1 MPLQRLIDKIRNN
14 EVILWTGAGFSLY
27 AGMPNVNKIQEEIL
41 NLCTEEEREY
51 LQKINDL
58 SDMTGNFVEMRNGS
72 RNDLNRVL
80 NKIINIDPISLST
93 HNLLTEIP
101 QINTI
106 VTTNYDTL
114 FEEAYGRSLSTI
126 IQNSN
131 IPYVDDRQVKL
142 YKIHGDIKQP
152 DTIIITKND
161 YTNFF
166 RRENE
171 PIWNKIKSLIAEK
184 TILFVGYSLSD
195 QNIDYL
201 LDNVIANL
209 GDNMKESFLVTPN
222 LPRHKVNA
230 LSQKKVEYIPMTGE
244 ELVKTIHTEIKKK

>member
-1 MPLQRLIDKIRNN
+1 MPLERLIDKIRNN

-27 AGMPNVNKIQEEIL
+27 AGMPNVGKIQDEIL
-41 NLCTEEEREY
+41 NSCTEEEKEY
-51 LQKINDL
+51 LQRLSDL
-58 SDMTGNFVEMRNGS
+58 SDMTGNFVEMRNNS
-72 RNDLNRVL
+72 RNDLNRILTKLIDV
-80 NKIINIDPISLST
+80 DPISLST
-93 HNLLTEIP
+93 HTLLTEIP
-101 QINTI
+101 QIDTI

-126 IQNSN
+126 VQNSH
-131 IPYVDDRQVKL
+131 IPYTDDRKVKL

-152 DTIIITKND
+152 NTIIITKKD
-161 YTNFF
+161 YTDFF

-209 GDNMKESFLVTPN
+209 GDNMKESFLVTPH
-222 LPRHKVNA
+222 LPKHKISA
-230 LSQKKVEYIPMTGE
+230 FSQKKVEYIPMTGE
-244 ELVKTIHTEIKKK
+244 ELVQEIHTEIKKK